1 MQIQHEIETAFDC
14 IHADPALKS
23 RTKNAILQTVHQSQF
38 QSRHVGKQIFAYTLC
53 AACMICF
60 LFLGHQIYFT
70 PTSTISIDVNPS
82 VEMDINRFDRVIDIR
97 SFNEDGEELAASLD
111 VFYEPYQDA
120 IYEVLDNDYL
130 NDVFQSDEL
139 LSFTVTQNG
148 DPQSM
153 EILDFI
159 TECTKNQDNVEC
171 CGVNTE
177 DVSQA
182 HSLGLSYGR
191 YRYYLEI
198 IQYEPSFAPDLLNQ
212 MTMREIR
219 ELLYRLDE
227 GQQPVQGTNDNGS
240 RCNGYDGQSEC
251 NDNQSY
257 GNGYQHG
264 KWR

>member
-1 MQIQHEIETAFDC
+1 MMQIQHEIETAFDC

-23 RTKNAILQTVHQSQF
+23 RAKDAILQTVRQNQF
-38 QSRHVGKQIFAYTLC
+38 QSRHVDRRIFAYALC
-53 AACMICF
+53 AACMLCVI
-60 LFLGHQIYFT
+60 FLGRQIYFT
-70 PTSTISIDVNPS
+70 PTATISIDVNPS
-82 VEMDINRFDRVIDIR
+82 VEMDVNRFDRVIDIR
-97 SFNEDGEELAASLD
+97 SFNEDGAELAASLD

-120 IYEVLDNDYL
+120 IYELLDNDYF
-130 NDVFQSDEL
+130 NNVFESDEL

-148 DPQSM
+148 DSQSV

-198 IQYEPSFAPDLLNQ
+198 IQYDPSFSPDQLNQ

-219 ELLYRLDE
+219 ELLYGLSE
-227 GQQPVQGTNDNGS
+227 GQQPEQGTNGNSS
-240 RCNGYDGQSEC
+240 RY